1 MHGKTVL
8 LSIAMQQLDHI
19 ELWLNKKCESEQ
31 TRDGYS
37 FAWKKFEDFC
47 TSMGYDARNIVTNW
61 RSISAR

>member
-31 TRDGYS
+31 PRDGYS
-37 FAWKKFEDFC
+37 FAWKKSEDFC
-47 TSMGYDARNIVTNW
+47 TSMGYDARNIVTN
-61 RSISAR
+61 